1 MKRNILIGKIGKAVK
16 FTNNKIEKGGGNEMM
31 LFSTMARM
39 HPDWNF
45 WIVGPNELDKIDKQM
60 YNTMFPDGNVKSL
73 YAAHDGIRQDKFEP
87 ILDNMKKLG
96 IYDKLDCAI
105 FLSGLT
111 GNTNCPDFL
120 CKPDGQKYKQLCAH
134 MNYAGPYIYTLN
146 MTNVPFFCLAEDAR
160 YITINGQDLC
170 NRERLVL
177 SQWNGEVT
185 SRHHIL
191 SLDDLV
197 TQKPTKHKVVYADIE
212 KIPLLGVSPD
222 WKEHIDIEKKITA
235 PVKDRFIVLSNG
247 CGTAKINQAGNNSS
261 RLPVYKKWVYEA
273 TKGTEYEGAIVYG
286 SWDEE
291 IYEQYPWIVKKFI
304 VDMDEEISKCKYTL
318 VYSQVRGFVTAKAY
332 EMITLGIIPF
342 IHPDYDPE
350 RLLGLPE
357 FLFVNSPE
365 EMIKKMRKLDSDDE
379 MYVKALKKCM
389 DVIKP
394 EWLDGSY
401 LVNGIFRKISENL
414 GWNENT
420 DAKGV
425 PNIFNHFSKEILKPI
440 EVNTAKTSQQK
451 NKKALF

>member
-1 MKRNILIGKIGKAVK
+1 MNRNILIGKIGKSIR
-16 FTNNKIEKGGGNEMM
+16 FNNNKIEKGGVNEMM

-39 HPDWNF
+39 HPEWNF
-45 WIVGPNELDKIDKQM
+45 WIVGPNELSKLEKSK
-60 YNTMFPDGNVKSL
+60 YNIMFPAGNVKSL
-73 YAAHDGIRQDKFEP
+73 YDTYEDICKDKFKP
-87 ILDNMKKLG
+87 ILDNMKKYG

-105 FLSGLT
+105 FLSGIT
-111 GNTNCPDFL
+111 GNTNCPDL
-120 CKPDGQKYKQLCAH
+120 LHKKDGTMYKQLNSH

-177 SQWNGEVT
+177 SQWNGEVNA
-185 SRHHIL
+185 RAHIL

-197 TQKPTKHKVVYADIE
+197 TQKSTKHKVVYADIE
-212 KIPLLGVSPD
+212 KIPLLGVAPD
-222 WKEHIDIEKKITA
+222 WKDKIDISKKIKSE
-235 PVKDRFIVLSNG
+235 VKDRFMVLSNG
-247 CGTAKINQAGNNSS
+247 CGTSKINTAGNNSS
-261 RLPVYKKWVYEA
+261 RLPVYNKWVHEA

-286 SWDEE
+286 SWDDE
-291 IYEQYPWIVKKFI
+291 IYDKYPWIVKKFI
-304 VDMDEEISKCKYTL
+304 VDMNEEIEKCKYTL
-318 VYSQVRGFVTAKAY
+318 VYSQIRGFVTAKAY

-342 IHPDYDPE
+342 IHPDYDPD

-365 EMIKKMRKLDSDDE
+365 DMIRKMRKLDSDDE
-379 MYVKALKKCM
+379 LYTKVLKKCM

-401 LVNGIFRKISENL
+401 LVNGIFRRIADNL
-414 GWNENT
+414 GWEECT

-425 PNIFNHFSKEILKPI
+425 PNIFNHFSKEILK
-440 EVNTAKTSQQK
+440 EDTVNTTS
-451 NKKALF
+451 KKPTKKLF